1 MTPTSTPI
9 IGETKY
15 NFEVERS
22 KKHKVPRV
30 MIEKTGADGRP
41 AWMLKLMLPEFTGPE
56 ETLRYKKIA
65 ASIYLKC
72 IEKGIPG
79 RLYGKF
85 EFKYD
90 GIVMTHKGEPFCR
103 TMDVAAY
110 ERDNP
115 PSPVVEHPGTDPK
128 LLVQPTLQQVVDL
141 NQLGS
146 ST

>member
-1 MTPTSTPI
+1 MERASTPV

-15 NFEVERS
+15 DFETEIS
-22 KKHKVPRV
+22 CKHKVPRL

-41 AWMLKLMLPEFTGPE
+41 AWKLKLMLPACMPE
-56 ETLRYKKIA
+56 EDATRYKKIA
-65 ASIYLKC
+65 ASIYMKC

-85 EFKYD
+85 EYKYD
-90 GIVMTHKGEPFCR
+90 GIVMTHKGREFCR

-115 PSPVVEHPGTDPK
+115 VARPGDIALIERPA
-128 LLVQPTLQQVVDL
+128 LQQIVD
-141 NQLGS
+141 
-146 ST
+146 

>member
-1 MTPTSTPI
+1 MATPI

-15 NFEVERS
+15 NFETERS
-22 KKHKVPRV
+22 KKHKIPRV

-41 AWMLKLMLPEFTGPE
+41 AWTLTLMLPEFTGPE
-56 ETLRYKKIA
+56 ESLRYTKIA
-65 ASIYLKC
+65 AQIYLDC
-72 IEKGIPG
+72 IARGIPG

-90 GIVMTHKGEPFCR
+90 GIVMTHKGRPFCR

-115 PSPVVEHPGTDPK
+115 PNPVTEHPGTDPK
-128 LLVQPTLQQVVDL
+128 LLVMPTTQQVVDL
-141 NQLGS
+141 NQGGRAA
-146 ST
+146 

>member
-1 MTPTSTPI
+1 MESASAPV

-15 NFEVERS
+15 NFETETSR
-22 KKHKVPRV
+22 KHKVPRV
-30 MIEKTGADGRP
+30 MIEKTGADGRL
-41 AWMLKLMLPEFTGPE
+41 AW
-56 ETLRYKKIA
+56 TLRLTLPVTTGEEEALRLKKIA

-85 EFKYD
+85 GYKYD
-90 GIVMTHKGEPFCR
+90 AIVMTHKGREFCR

-115 PSPVVEHPGTDPK
+115 VARPGDIALIERPA
-128 LLVQPTLQQVVDL
+128 LQQIVDI
-141 NQLGS
+141 NQGRGFRS
-146 ST
+146 A